1 MKKTLVALAA
11 LAATGASF
19 AQVTLT
25 GNIGPSYQMSPELTY
40 SATAPGQSTT
50 RAQGLQIQDGEIN
63 VTATEDLGGGWKA
76 IAKGG
81 FTVRGRDTGLVTRD
95 ATLTLVTPMGAVTA
109 GAVRTCGPWES
120 MMSGV
125 VTGPVRS
132 GNESNKATPLPV
144 CSLIDVVSYSVPV
157 GPVSASLSYGEFNG
171 TGSPSGNASGLTFTS
186 PNVVY
191 TSGPVMAGVDATIFA
206 QADGGVYGPVKDF
219 LDGLVRYR
227 AVGTY
232 NFGMAKLGL
241 GFMTW
246 SNSNIPTTTTASI
259 TVPMGPVVFGLEYA
273 GRSEITNQ
281 LIADAPAGATAAQ
294 VALVATKR
302 ALGTSA
308 FGYTY
313 GDKASS
319 SVGAGAT
326 YSFSKSTSLNVSY
339 IVYNDAGANT
349 KLTGNAALKKLE
361 DEYRVRL
368 MKTF

>member
-40 SATAPGQSTT
+40 VTAAPVGSSTT

-81 FTVRGRDTGLVTRD
+81 LTVRGRDTAPATRD
-95 ATLTLVTPMGAVTA
+95 ATVTLITPMGAITA

-120 MMSGV
+120 MMTGV
-125 VTGPVRS
+125 VTGPIRS
-132 GNESNKATPLPV
+132 GNENNVYTPLPK
-144 CSLIDVVSYSVPV
+144 CALIDVVSYSVPV
-157 GPVSASLSYGEFNG
+157 GPVSASLAYGEFG
-171 TGSPSGNASGLTFTS
+171 GASGNATGLTFVAPTF
-186 PNVVY
+186 VY
-191 TSGPVMAGVDATIFA
+191 TAGPLMAGIDATFFS
-206 QADGGVYGPVKDF
+206 QAATGTVAAGRPV
-219 LDGLVRYR
+219 LDGLVRTR
-227 AVGTY
+227 LFGTY
-232 NFGMAKLGL
+232 NFGIAKLGL
-241 GFMTW
+241 GYQTLT
-246 SNSNIPTTTTASI
+246 NNIASTMTASL

-273 GRSEITNQ
+273 ARDAQGEISTSAAVRA
-281 LIADAPAGATAAQ
+281 IGTAVFGATD
-294 VALVATKR
+294 
-302 ALGTSA
+302 
-308 FGYTY
+308 

-319 SVGAGAT
+319 SVGLGAT
-326 YSFSKSTSLNVSY
+326 YSFSKSVTLNTSY

-349 KLTGNAALKKLE
+349 KVAGNAGLKKLE